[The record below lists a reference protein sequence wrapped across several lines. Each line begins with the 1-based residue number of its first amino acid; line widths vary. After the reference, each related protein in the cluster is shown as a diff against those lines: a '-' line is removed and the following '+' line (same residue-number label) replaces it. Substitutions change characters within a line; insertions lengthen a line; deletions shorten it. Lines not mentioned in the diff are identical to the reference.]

1 MTSRSRLVRMRI
13 REGTNMWLVFYM
25 SFLFPML
32 VVLVIVMD
40 LIVPAESRV
49 FAARHLT
56 RSHKAAERERR

>member
-1 MTSRSRLVRMRI
+1 MS
-13 REGTNMWLVFYM
+13 WLVFYM

-49 FAARHLT
+49 FAARNLT
-56 RSHKAAERERR
+56 RRHKAAEYERR